1 MGVADI
7 NKIPDARM
15 SSSSHYLKYFA
26 SYGRLHGSRGGGGW
40 CAKTKNDRRDNLQI
54 DMGEVHSVC
63 GVATQGKLRGSH
75 VTSYKLY
82 FSIDAVHWMVYTEL
96 NKIKIFVA
104 NTDTTSVVQHL
115 MRSPTQARFVRFYPV
130 THSNYPC
137 MRVEIFV
144 RQSE

>member
-63 GVATQGKLRGSH
+63 GVATQGRLRGSH

-96 NKIKIFVA
+96 NKIKVKKTRLSDIT
-104 NTDTTSVVQHL
+104 NTENEK
-115 MRSPTQARFVRFYPV
+115 TQ
-130 THSNYPC
+130 
-137 MRVEIFV
+137 
-144 RQSE
+144 